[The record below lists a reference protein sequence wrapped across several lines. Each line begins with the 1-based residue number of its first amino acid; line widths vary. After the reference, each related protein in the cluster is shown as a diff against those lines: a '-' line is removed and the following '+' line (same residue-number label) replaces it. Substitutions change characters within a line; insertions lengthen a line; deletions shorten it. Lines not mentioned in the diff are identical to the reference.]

1 MSKGKAYLIFCENVA
16 MLPRGTICWQSSCKR
31 SWPKWRT
38 DCRGVCALGVA
49 RAQADTPQ
57 FIMGA
62 RLGEAALVN
71 VFKGKA
77 YLIIL

>member
-1 MSKGKAYLIFCENVA
+1 MCS
-16 MLPRGTICWQSSCKR
+16 QSFYKR

-49 RAQADTPQ
+49 RAQADAQQ
-57 FIMGA
+57 FAMGA
-62 RLGEAALVN
+62 RFGEAALTN
-71 VFKGKA
+71 VSRGKA